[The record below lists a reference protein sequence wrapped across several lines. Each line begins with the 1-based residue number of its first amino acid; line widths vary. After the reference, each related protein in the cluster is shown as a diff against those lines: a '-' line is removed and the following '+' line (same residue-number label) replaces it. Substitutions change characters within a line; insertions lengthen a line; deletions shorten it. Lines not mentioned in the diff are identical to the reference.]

1 MFLYFFFFK
10 QKTAYEMRISDWSS
24 DVCSS
29 DLLDRN
35 GINKAVFDGLA
46 TPGNQWV
53 APTNPNY
60 VKAFPVPKRD
70 VAKAKALLKEA
81 GNPHPVVNLVT
92 PTTTDAR
99 NIAQVVQAMAKD
111 AERSEEHTSEL
122 QSLMRISYAV
132 FCLKKKKI

>member
-1 MFLYFFFFK
+1 
-10 QKTAYEMRISDWSS
+10 MRISDWSS

-29 DLLDRN
+29 DLIREAFELSLDRN

-81 GNPHPVVNLVT
+81 GNPHPVVNL
-92 PTTTDAR
+92 AIGR
-99 NIAQVVQAMAKD
+99 ASRR
-111 AERSEEHTSEL
+111 ERVCH
-122 QSLMRISYAV
+122 YV
-132 FCLKKKKI
+132 

>member
-1 MFLYFFFFK
+1 MNINIGHGEKAKSAIGSNRKIREAFEL
-10 QKTAYEMRISDWSS
+10 S
-24 DVCSS
+24 
-29 DLLDRN
+29 LDRN

-92 PTTTDAR
+92 PTTTD
-99 NIAQVVQAMAKD
+99 
-111 AERSEEHTSEL
+111 RSEERRVGKECVSTCRSRWSPVH
-122 QSLMRISYAV
+122 
-132 FCLKKKKI
+132 KKKKQKTKT

>member
-1 MFLYFFFFK
+1 
-10 QKTAYEMRISDWSS
+10 MRISDWSS

-29 DLLDRN
+29 DLIREAFELSLDRN

-92 PTTTDAR
+92 PT
-99 NIAQVVQAMAKD
+99 
-111 AERSEEHTSEL
+111 RSEERRVGKECVSKVRARG
-122 QSLMRISYAV
+122 SPSP
-132 FCLKKKKI
+132 